1 MNVTTGNDAKSQTK
15 KDSLTRIKVNRTP
28 SATTATVASLKKVCS
43 PKIVKTTKSRYSKP
57 QSGSTV
63 LNDKENQ
70 KSNGLH
76 RRKQALQNNGG
87 NYVHQVTVELT
98 KPKPSVNVSSSVTS
112 LQHRKSMATVELLSE
127 TQMTGE
133 KSQSTRRRSRNER
146 ANSRLSMCSS

>member
-28 SATTATVASLKKVCS
+28 SATTAVASLKKVCS